1 MAHFELNGT
10 WQLTSPQCPDIDIP
24 MTLPG
29 DNVSALLQAK
39 LISNPYF
46 ADNEAKVRWI
56 ETCDWHISREF
67 DVDGSVLSAKQVW
80 MTLTRVDTL
89 ATFYINGEQALT
101 SSNMF
106 AQQRIDIKPYLKQGT
121 NTIRVEFARVDL
133 EGLERAEKLPFPIPS
148 AMGNNQIP
156 HMNLIRKTQCHSGWD
171 WGICLMVSGIYD
183 PIQIDVVNDL
193 WLKGF
198 STEQQ
203 WQADGSVLVD
213 VLTEV
218 ETDTQPHEISI
229 EFDGQHQSIQT
240 EGSGHYHCQF
250 HISKPKRWW
259 PAGYG
264 EAHLYPIMVAC
275 GEQSLSRTIGL
286 RELSL
291 NNQVDEHGSAMEFV
305 VNGVPMNAKGANWI
319 PVDAMPGRECESR
332 YRALLQS
339 AVDANMNMIRV
350 WGGGQYESET
360 FYNLCD
366 ELGLLVWQDMMFA
379 CSLYPSDD
387 DFLKDVEQELRFQ
400 IPRLKEHPSIALWCG
415 DNEVI
420 GAIGWYDESK
430 HNKVKYTV
438 NYDRLNRMIEQV
450 IGQQDESRRFWP
462 SSPCNGELDFGDA
475 WHDDSK
481 GDMHFWDVWHS
492 GKSFNA
498 YLNINPRFCSEF
510 GFQSWPS
517 FAEAKQFVP
526 EQDWNVTSPTFE
538 QHQKNPRGNSIIT
551 EMFTRYFRFPSGFEQ
566 MLYLSQVQQA
576 MAIKTACDH
585 WRAISPVC
593 RGMLYWQLNDNWPV
607 SSWSSLEYSGRW
619 KQLHYHAKRFFAPQY
634 LVFSEHTGKLSLHLL
649 NDAKGPVDVSAQLHW
664 VNWQGEAKQTWSLEH
679 TVSSDSNTVVWQ
691 LDEAFDSSELKSGFF
706 YVDGQ
711 VGQERI
717 TNTWFSTHELKTLS
731 MESAKIDVTIE
742 ANKVTLVADKP
753 AFFVHLECDTA
764 GRFDDSSI
772 TLLANQPVT
781 VEFLGEDL
789 ATMAESLRVY
799 HLMQ

>member
-1 MAHFELNGT
+1 MSQFELDGT
-10 WQLTSPQCPDIDIP
+10 WRLTSPQRPDIHIP

-29 DNVSALLQAK
+29 DNVTALLEAD
-39 LISNPYF
+39 LIPNPYL
-46 ADNEAKVRWI
+46 ADNESKVRWV
-56 ETCDWHISREF
+56 EECEWQISREF
-67 DVDGSVLSAKQVW
+67 EVDTSVMSAQQVW

-89 ATFYINGEQALT
+89 ATFYINDEKALVC
-101 SSNMF
+101 SNMF
-106 AQQRIDIKPYLKQGT
+106 AQQRVDIKPFLKQGT
-121 NTIRVEFARVDL
+121 NSIRVAFARVDL
-133 EGLERAEKLPFPIPS
+133 EGIKRAKNLPFPIPS

-183 PIQIDVVNDL
+183 PIQLDVVSQF
-193 WLKGF
+193 WLKDF
-198 STEQQ
+198 STDQQ
-203 WQADGSVLVD
+203 WQTDGSVMVD
-213 VLTEV
+213 VLVEV
-218 ETDTQPHEISI
+218 ESEGQAQTVTVEL
-229 EFDGQHQSIQT
+229 DGQSRTVQT
-240 EGSGHYHCQF
+240 DASGHYHCQF
-250 HISKPKRWW
+250 HITQPQRWW

-264 EAHLYPIMVAC
+264 ESHLYPITVRC
-275 GEQSLSRTIGL
+275 GEQQLTRKIGL
-286 RELSL
+286 RELNL
-291 NNQVDEHGSAMEFV
+291 NNQADERGSAMEFV
-305 VNGVPMNAKGANWI
+305 VNGVPVNAKGANWI
-319 PVDAMPGRECESR
+319 PVDAMPGQESESR
-332 YRALLQS
+332 YRNLLQS

-387 DFLKDVEQELRFQ
+387 EFLKEVEQELRFQ

-430 HNKVKYTV
+430 YNKVKYTV

-450 IGQQDESRRFWP
+450 IGQQDTSRRFWP

-492 GKSFNA
+492 GKSFSA
-498 YLNINPRFCSEF
+498 YLDVNPRFCSEF

-526 EQDWNVTSPTFE
+526 ERDWNVTSPTFE

-551 EMFTRYFRFPSGFEQ
+551 EMFTRYFRFPTGFEQ

-619 KQLHYHAKRFFAPQY
+619 KQLHYHAKRFFAPQH
-634 LVFSEHTGKLSLHLL
+634 LVFSEHTGQLSVHLL
-649 NDAKGPVDVSAQLHW
+649 NDAKDPINMTGELQWVD
-664 VNWQGEAKQTWSLEH
+664 WQGGVKQRWSLEK
-679 TVSSDSNTVVWQ
+679 TVEADSNTVVWH
-691 LDEAFDSSELKSGFF
+691 LDDGLDTQALKSGFLH
-706 YVDGQ
+706 VEAQ
-711 VGQERI
+711 VGEEALC
-717 TNTWFSTHELKTLS
+717 NTWFSTHELKTLP
-731 MESAKIDVTIE
+731 MEKANVDLAIDGNQI
-742 ANKVTLVADKP
+742 TLVSDKP
-753 AFFVHLECDTA
+753 AFFVHLECDTD
-764 GRFDDSSI
+764 GRFSDSSV

-781 VEFLGEDL
+781 IEFLGDDTD
-789 ATMAESLRVY
+789 AMAQSLRVY